1 MINRLCVS
9 LALINECSKEY
20 SFWHLLQSPR
30 WVEGLIGGEK
40 NITEKE
46 NTLALSLS
54 KNVKKK
60 KKTTKTYAKRQQYY
74 DFFSILTELCS

>member
-20 SFWHLLQSPR
+20 SFWHPLQSPR

-40 NITEKE
+40 NITEKQ

-54 KNVKKK
+54 KNG

-74 DFFSILTELCS
+74 DFFSILTDLCS

>member
-54 KNVKKK
+54 KNGKKK
-60 KKTTKTYAKRQQYY
+60 LRKLTRKGNNIMI
-74 DFFSILTELCS
+74 FFLF

>member
-46 NTLALSLS
+46 NTLALLYQRME
-54 KNVKKK
+54 KKLRK
-60 KKTTKTYAKRQQYY
+60 LTRKGNNIMI
-74 DFFSILTELCS
+74 FFLF

>member
-30 WVEGLIGGEK
+30 WVEGLTGGEK

-46 NTLALSLS
+46 NTLALLYQRME
-54 KNVKKK
+54 KKLRK
-60 KKTTKTYAKRQQYY
+60 LTRKGNNIMI
-74 DFFSILTELCS
+74 FFLF